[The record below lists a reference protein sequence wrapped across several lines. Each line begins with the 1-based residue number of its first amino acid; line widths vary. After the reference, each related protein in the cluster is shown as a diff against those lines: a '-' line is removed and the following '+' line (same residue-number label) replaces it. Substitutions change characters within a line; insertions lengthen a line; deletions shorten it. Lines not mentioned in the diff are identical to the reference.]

1 MRIEELGRIIKKRR
15 AVLGLTQ
22 NELSE
27 LSEVGSRTIYKIES
41 GEGNPTLTV
50 ISKILEILGLSLDVK
65 IRQK

>member
-1 MRIEELGRIIKKRR
+1 MRIEELGLIIKKRR

>member
-1 MRIEELGRIIKKRR
+1 MRIEELGLIIKKRR

-22 NELSE
+22 NELSA